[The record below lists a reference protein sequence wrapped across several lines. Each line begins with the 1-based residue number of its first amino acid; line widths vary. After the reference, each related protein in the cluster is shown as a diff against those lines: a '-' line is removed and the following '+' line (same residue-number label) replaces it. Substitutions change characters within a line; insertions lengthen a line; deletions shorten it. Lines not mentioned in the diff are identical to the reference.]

1 MTCNITDKEM
11 MTATPLTH
19 EVAICEM
26 CDNPVMFSFCETIQ
40 ESVCMICH
48 LADLELGIHEQEF
61 ENEKCQY

>member
-11 MTATPLTH
+11 MTASPLTH
-19 EVAICEM
+19 DVAICEM

-48 LADLELGIHEQEF
+48 LSDLELGIHE
-61 ENEKCQY
+61 